1 MTLTSGPVVQRGA
14 RVPSTFRLTLGGTA
28 RALAPLAAL
37 GDARCR
43 GGRARSR
50 VRTGAPVGTVSISVS
65 PSRAVGLAGSVGLR
79 LFLAAARDP
88 ATGQLLAIET
98 QAVGGARAEGESILL
113 PVTGTSPLVRGAGDA
128 FLPAGTVA
136 TTAGV
141 AFAAG
146 AARVELTNLS
156 FVFSGTG
163 ALQGLTGAVAGVPQV
178 IATAGAGRRARRRA
192 RSARGDRRGTGR
204 AVRLDRH
211 ARGDARFH
219 PHRRR
224 AGVGSRRGTVAD
236 SPRREVVHA
245 FRSCPRRR
253 RRDVP
258 RRRRPRLG
266 PDDAPDDH
274 RHGRRQHAHRDPAGT
289 LASGPTRIEFVRTA
303 GEPSLSIGAL
313 KAGVTVEA
321 FTAALRRSD
330 DEAIGM
336 IDIDA
341 GADLNADEPRWTSTA
356 SLQAGSTYVA
366 VNTEGENR
374 AGFEVTPFT
383 VGTTPNGA
391 TAPRADATVTMI
403 DLRFTGASTLPRN
416 GTIRFRNTGW
426 APHFAIAA
434 PLRSGATSAQ
444 IGEALKSSR
453 QRRLAQ
459 LLDFGNAGEPQA
471 LVTRGADTVN
481 QVRFPKAGKW
491 ALICFFESHAQQGMY
506 RVVNVR

>member
-1 MTLTSGPVVQRGA
+1 MRFAAVLAGVVVMCLGAAALVSAQTTPPTITVTAGGSTLT
-14 RVPSTFRLTLGGTA
+14 
-28 RALAPLAAL
+28 
-37 GDARCR
+37 
-43 GGRARSR
+43 
-50 VRTGAPVGTVSISVS
+50 
-65 PSRAVGLAGSVGLR
+65 
-79 LFLAAARDP
+79 
-88 ATGQLLAIET
+88 
-98 QAVGGARAEGESILL
+98 
-113 PVTGTSPLVRGAGDA
+113 VT
-128 FLPAGTVA
+128 
-136 TTAGV
+136 
-141 AFAAG
+141 
-146 AARVELTNLS
+146 
-156 FVFSGTG
+156 
-163 ALQGLTGAVAGVPQV
+163 
-178 IATAGAGRRARRRA
+178 
-192 RSARGDRRGTGR
+192 
-204 AVRLDRH
+204 
-211 ARGDARFH
+211 
-219 PHRRR
+219 
-224 AGVGSRRGTVAD
+224 
-236 SPRREVVHA
+236 
-245 FRSCPRRR
+245 
-253 RRDVP
+253 
-258 RRRRPRLG
+258 
-266 PDDAPDDH
+266 
-274 RHGRRQHAHRDPAGT
+274 PAGT

-330 DEAIGM
+330 DEALGM
-336 IDIDA
+336 IDIGA

-391 TAPRADATVTMI
+391 TAPRADATVTMV

-416 GTIRFRNTGW
+416 GTIRFRNNGW
-426 APHFAIAA
+426 APHFAVAA

-471 LVTRGADTVN
+471 LITRGADVVN

-491 ALICFFESHAQQGMY
+491 ALICFFENHAAQGMY